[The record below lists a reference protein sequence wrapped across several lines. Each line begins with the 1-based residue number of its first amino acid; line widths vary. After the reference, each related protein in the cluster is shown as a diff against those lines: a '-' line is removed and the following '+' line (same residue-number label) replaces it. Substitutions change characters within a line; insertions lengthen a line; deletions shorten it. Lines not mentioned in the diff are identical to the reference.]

1 MYERSG
7 GGNRRGVCPPHHR
20 TYVHKDINPTQIIF
34 IPNICS
40 RLTASGARPTSSM
53 MKYRADFIASD
64 QPIQQFVCS
73 KKLRTK
79 KLLTCFSRQWYNA
92 SVSNSQTHF
101 GDITHN
107 IIKYY
112 SLSSR

>member
-79 KLLTCFSRQWYNA
+79 KTIDMFLPSM
-92 SVSNSQTHF
+92 V
-101 GDITHN
+101 
-107 IIKYY
+107 
-112 SLSSR
+112 